1 MHKDLFTD
9 LFLSFDSRSRSKKQS
24 DYVPDVALEEL
35 LHKREERTRRTER
48 KKLFFFLKRT
58 ERERQRTSLEHIR
71 MRR

>member
-48 KKLFFFLKRT
+48 KKLFFKKKNR
-58 ERERQRTSLEHIR
+58 ERETKN
-71 MRR
+71 

>member
-35 LHKREERTRRTER
+35 LHKRERTRRTER
-48 KKLFFFLKRT
+48 KKLFFLKKRT
-58 ERERQRTSLEHIR
+58 ERERDKELAWSTSG
-71 MRR
+71 

>member
-35 LHKREERTRRTER
+35 LHKRERTRRTER
-48 KKLFFFLKRT
+48 KKLFFLKK
-58 ERERQRTSLEHIR
+58 EQRERDKELAWSTSG
-71 MRR
+71 

>member
-35 LHKREERTRRTER
+35 LHKRERTRRTER
-48 KKLFFFLKRT
+48 KKLFFLKKKNR
-58 ERERQRTSLEHIR
+58 ERERDKELAWST
-71 MRR
+71 

>member
-48 KKLFFFLKRT
+48 KKLFFLK
-58 ERERQRTSLEHIR
+58 EEEQRETKN
-71 MRR
+71 

>member
-48 KKLFFFLKRT
+48 KKLFFLKKKNR
-58 ERERQRTSLEHIR
+58 ERERDKELAWSTSG
-71 MRR
+71 